1 MVGIGSALVLSPML
15 LALTNQCHDLLLITG
30 VTLYLVD
37 LVAMLANS
45 ALYNTVGLG
54 LYVLLG

>member
-1 MVGIGSALVLSPML
+1 ML